1 MNKYTL
7 KKLTKKARYSGDATK
22 LITRLLE
29 SNFDIDL
36 LKVQDTLNDIKAA
49 QLEQKLKT
57 LFCDEL
63 GRYMDDKEQKN
74 LLDAVKLL
82 AELHGSEFPVNF
94 MLANGQTLL
103 TQAIRKYNLDL
114 VKLLVDL
121 GADINVANSSGETP
135 LQVAKTYDI
144 KKRQD
149 NRNCCIVDSDELD
162 DLDIIAQYL
171 ENVEISN
178 YDSDDSDEI
187 AQCLENVK
195 TSDS

>member
-63 GRYMDDKEQKN
+63 GWYQDGEKQKKFLN
-74 LLDAVKLL
+74 DVKLL
-82 AELHGSEFPVNF
+82 AELYGSEFPVNF
-94 MLANGQTLL
+94 ILENGQTLL
-103 TQAIRKYNLDL
+103 TQAIRRYNLDL

-121 GADINVANSSGETP
+121 GADINVRNSKGETP
-135 LQVAKTYDI
+135 IQVAKTYEI
-144 KKRQD
+144 EKR
-149 NRNCCIVDSDELD
+149 REHKRIHCLDESEPD

-171 ENVEISN
+171 ENVEISDS
-178 YDSDDSDEI
+178 DSDDLDEI